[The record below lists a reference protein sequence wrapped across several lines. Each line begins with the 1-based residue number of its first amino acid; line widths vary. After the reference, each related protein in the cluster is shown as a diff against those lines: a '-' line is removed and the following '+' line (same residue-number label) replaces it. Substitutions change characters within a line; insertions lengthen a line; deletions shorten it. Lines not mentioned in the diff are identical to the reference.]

1 MPFVFKAVVA
11 GLREHPILNS
21 QLDEDAE
28 EILVRGDY
36 NIGVATA
43 TDDGL
48 MVPVVEGAD
57 RKGMLELADE
67 MRELID
73 AARDRSIARE
83 QMQGGTFT
91 ITNFGAIGGE
101 SATPVIN
108 YPETAIL
115 GLGAIKD
122 RPWVVESEAQGA
134 SDGANSAERSSANRS
149 SGRSPREDGDAVSK
163 KVEARKVMTMSLS
176 IDHRVIDGADA
187 AQFVNTVKEYL
198 EEPELLLLLE

>member
-11 GLREHPILNS
+11 GLRKHPILNS

-28 EILVRGDY
+28 EIIVRGDY

-48 MVPVVEGAD
+48 MVPVVENAD
-57 RKGMLELADE
+57 RKGMLQLADE

-73 AARDRSIARE
+73 AARDRSIARSD
-83 QMQGGTFT
+83 MQGGTFT

-101 SATPVIN
+101 YATPIIN
-108 YPETAIL
+108 YTETAIL
-115 GLGAIKD
+115 GLGAITD
-122 RPWVVESEAQGA
+122 RPWVVEREGA
-134 SDGANSAERSSANRS
+134 T
-149 SGRSPREDGDAVSK
+149 GDAVK
-163 KVEARKVMTMSLS
+163 KEVEARKVMTLSLS

-187 AQFVNTVKEYL
+187 AQFVNTLKEYFRT
-198 EEPELLLLLE
+198 PELLLLE